1 MNKKVT
7 VNELAKAIED
17 TLNDFVGVTEEACEK
32 GVIQTSKDAVDA
44 LRAADPAGSG
54 EYSAWS
60 KNYNKGWTFRK
71 EKSKRYKGGIMSTVW
86 NEKHY
91 RLTHLL
97 EKGHAKVNGGRTRAF
112 PHIAPVAEKAETQL
126 MDNIKKGI
134 ENG

>member
-7 VNELAKAIED
+7 IDNMAAEIAKSLTEFA
-17 TLNDFVGVTEEACEK
+17 GATEEACDK
-32 GVIQTSKDAVDA
+32 GVIETSKDAVDA
-44 LRAADPAGSG
+44 LRAADPAESG
-54 EYSAWS
+54 DYSPWS

-71 EKSKRYKGGIMSTVW
+71 EKSRKYKGMLSTIW

-112 PHIAPVAEKAETQL
+112 PHIAPVAEKAEEEL
-126 MDNIKKGI
+126 VNKIKKNI
-134 ENG
+134 EG